1 MRKVLQERIPKM
13 IREEPDTV
21 FMTVDIGMWMIR
33 DILRDFPERAMNI
46 GIFEDGMMSV
56 AAGMAL
62 RGLVPTIYGIQP
74 YLVQRAFEQIKL
86 DFAYQD
92 VGVNIIGTGAAVD
105 YSKYGYSHYCAED
118 VGVLK
123 YIPGIEFIA
132 PGTAKQFDK
141 LFSQTYRDGKPTFF
155 RLSDHP
161 NKTECDVEFGKATV
175 IQTGSKA
182 TVIAISTML
191 DDVIDA
197 CKGKDVSIL
206 YYTTLEPFD
215 KKTLQEHYNNGN
227 ILICEP
233 QYRGSMLNDVVDA
246 FPDQP
251 ITVRSVG
258 FPREIFRNYGTYQ
271 NKMKHYG
278 LDTCNI
284 LKQLRGWL

>member
-1 MRKVLQERIPKM
+1 MRKILQERIPKM

-33 DILRDFPERAMNI
+33 DILRDYPERAMNI

-86 DFAYQD
+86 DFAYQE

-118 VGVLK
+118 AGILK

-215 KKTLQEHYNNGN
+215 KKTLQGHYNNGN

-233 QYRGSMLNDVVDA
+233 QYKGSMLNDVVDA
-246 FPDQP
+246 FPDKSV
-251 ITVRSVG
+251 TVRSVG

-271 NKMKHYG
+271 DKMEHYG